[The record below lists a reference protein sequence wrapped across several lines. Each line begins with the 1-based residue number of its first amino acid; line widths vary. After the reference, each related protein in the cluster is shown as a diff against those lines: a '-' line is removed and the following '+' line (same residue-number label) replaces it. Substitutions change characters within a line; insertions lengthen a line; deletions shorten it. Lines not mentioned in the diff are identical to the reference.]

1 MRRLLAVLMVLFL
14 LTPTAAVAAVP
25 DARITVSD
33 VTVAPDGPVTGEPVT
48 VTATV
53 QNSGGSPEPVEIDRV
68 VLRRADGGER
78 LATADEPGA
87 LSQGGA
93 LTVDLVTE
101 FEAAG
106 RVDLEVVAVGT
117 DTNGN
122 ETRAVRPFTVV
133 VERAPPTM
141 DVVVADPVVGVESDV
156 AVTVSNPSATERR
169 NLELTLSGPD
179 GERTRAT
186 VPALAAGASTTVN
199 LSLRPNEAGP
209 REGELSLAYTTSTGD
224 RARTTQSLAYEV
236 TPFREDLGVSVSRTP
251 PADGGDGGDGA
262 GLGGAVAGGGGGG
275 GGDGTPDDTGPA
287 ESVTVEVTNFGNTA
301 ASGVVVRPVL
311 TSDAAADRTLPR
323 EPVGDL
329 APGESATVQVD
340 LGGRPIGVA
349 QTLNVTLAYTAATD
363 RNRVV
368 TGATYDLTTLR
379 QDVGVAVRRAPEQM
393 QQQQAGGQLGAL
405 LGAAGGGAA
414 GGGGGT
420 LQSQDAGDEPREAAE
435 VEVTNFGNVPVSEVV
450 VRPVAGETELP
461 RRSVGSLEPGE
472 SDTVTVDLSGL
483 EGATL
488 TATVEYRYGAGAVG
502 TVTGT
507 YDYAPASGEV
517 RLTDVNLEFT
527 EDGRLLVTG
536 NTGNVGDSEVT
547 AVVVSVGESEHVS
560 PAYPQRDYFVGS
572 VESSEFAPFELTA
585 DVDAENATEIPVQ
598 ITYRTGGEERTETV
612 TLPYDSALAPE
623 DQQRGLSL
631 GGVGIGVDATGAL
644 AGVLLALIVLVPTA
658 YLARRR

>member
-1 MRRLLAVLMVLFL
+1 MRRLLPVLMVLL
-14 LTPTAAVAAVP
+14 LLVPTGAVAAVP
-25 DARITVSD
+25 DARLTISGLTV
-33 VTVAPDGPVTGEPVT
+33 TPDGPVTGEPVT

-53 QNSGGSPEPVEIDRV
+53 QNSGGSAEPVEVDRV

-78 LATADEPGA
+78 LATASEPGA
-87 LSQGGA
+87 LSQGGS
-93 LTVDLVTE
+93 LTVDLVTA
-101 FEAAG
+101 FEEAG

-117 DTNGN
+117 DANGN
-122 ETRAVRPFTVV
+122 ETRAVRPLTVV

-179 GERTRAT
+179 GERTRTT

-199 LSLRPNEAGP
+199 LSIRPNEAGP
-209 REGELSLAYTTSTGD
+209 REATLSLAYTTSTGD
-224 RARTTQSLAYEV
+224 RARTSQSLTYEV

-251 PADGGDGGDGA
+251 PDDGGDGDGA
-262 GLGGAVAGGGGGG
+262 GLGGAVAGGGNGG

-287 ESVTVEVTNFGNTA
+287 ESVTVEVTNFGNIE

-311 TSDAAADRTLPR
+311 RSDTAADRALPR
-323 EPVGDL
+323 EALGSL
-329 APGESATVQVD
+329 APGESASVEVD

-349 QTLNVTLAYTAATD
+349 QTLNVTLVYTAASGS
-363 RNRVV
+363 NRVV
-368 TGATYDLTTLR
+368 PGATYDLTTLR
-379 QDVGVAVRRAPEQM
+379 QDVGVAIRRAPEQM
-393 QQQQAGGQLGAL
+393 QQQQGAGQLGAL
-405 LGAAGGGAA
+405 LGAAGGGAT
-414 GGGGGT
+414 GGGS
-420 LQSQDAGDEPREAAE
+420 LQSQESDDGPREAAE

-450 VRPVAGETELP
+450 VRPVAGGTELP
-461 RRSVGSLEPGE
+461 RRSVGSLAPGE
-472 SDTVTVDLSGL
+472 SDTVTVDLSEL
-483 EGATL
+483 DGATL

-527 EDGRLLVTG
+527 DDGRLLVTG
-536 NTGNVGDSEVT
+536 NTGNVGDAEVT
-547 AVVVSVGESEHVS
+547 AVVVAVGENEHVS

-585 DVDAENATEIPVQ
+585 DVDAQNASEIPVLV
-598 ITYRTGGEERTETV
+598 TYRTGGEERTETL
-612 TLPYDSALAPE
+612 TLPYDPELAP
-623 DQQRGLSL
+623 DDRQRGISL
-631 GGVGIGVDATGAL
+631 GGVTSGSGVFL
-644 AGVLLALIVLVPTA
+644 AVLLGVVLLVPA
-658 YLARRR
+658 VYLVRRR